1 MTLPLTHALL
11 YAPSIRLGD
20 PADDRHSLRYIIKHH
35 GNCDDLR
42 CNNCVFFDRQCRIP
56 PLIREKIVDLAQILL
71 RRYEHA

>member
-20 PADDRHSLRYIIKHH
+20 PANDRHSLHYIIEHH
-35 GNCDDLR
+35 GKCDDLG
-42 CNNCVFFDRQCRIP
+42 CHKCVFFDQECILH
-56 PLIREKIVDLAQILL
+56 PLTREMSVDLSRILL